1 MTKKKILLGITGS
14 IAAYKTP
21 YLVRLLVKNGF
32 GVRCILTEAAE
43 HFVTRET
50 LEELSSGMVYK
61 EMFHTTTAESQTEK
75 SDYHISLARWADAIL
90 IAPAT
95 ADTIAKIAGGRCE
108 DLLSA
113 TVLSMWGKPVII
125 APAMNDAM
133 WKHPATR
140 SNIRRIESEY
150 GYKIISPEK
159 GELACG
165 TEGEGRLAGL
175 EKILSVVKST
185 LSSLPLKSK

>member
-1 MTKKKILLGITGS
+1 MSKKKILLGITGS

-32 GVRCILTEAAE
+32 EVRCVLTEAAE

-50 LEELSSGMVYK
+50 LQELSTGRVYK
-61 EMFHTTTAESQTEK
+61 EMFHIESRQEK
-75 SDYHISLARWADAIL
+75 DDYHISLSQWADAIL

-140 SNIRRIESEY
+140 SNIRRIESEF
-150 GYKIISPEK
+150 GYRIISPEK

-165 TEGEGRLAGL
+165 KDGEGRLAAL
-175 EKILSVVKST
+175 EKILSAVKST
-185 LSSLPLKSK
+185 LSSLKSK